1 MSKLNIILII
11 IIITIFAVLGYLG
24 FKSWRRVQAPTVN
37 NTPSTAEAIKQF
49 KPMPIINKGK
59 ESEER
64 DAALEADVRKIDSAV
79 KEYAKDHSG
88 RYPMSYFKDPCQA
101 VRYCLKGVNI
111 NSREK
116 AYLNPIPQVKSGNL
130 DYHYTADNE
139 KKTYCAKTPMVL
151 ETANTMVFQ
160 CSHDAC
166 GRVEFKDSCQ

>member
-1 MSKLNIILII
+1 MKKINLVLTIIIILI
-11 IIITIFAVLGYLG
+11 LGALAFFG
-24 FKSWRRVQAPTVN
+24 FQTWQARGIPKT
-37 NTPSTAEAIKQF
+37 NTPAVSAPVERVKLMTIE
-49 KPMPIINKGK
+49 NKGK

-64 DAALEADVRKIDSAV
+64 DVALEADVRKIDSAV

-101 VRYCLKGVNI
+101 VRYCLKGVNV

-116 AYLNPIPQVKSGNL
+116 AYLNPIPQVKPGNL

-139 KKTYCAKTPMVL
+139 KKTYCARTPMVL

-166 GRVEFKDSCQ
+166 GLVEFEKACQ